1 MILLQKASDNLN
13 RVFEVVCIVLF
24 TIVILASSLQV
35 FTRYILNASL
45 SWTEEL
51 ARFSFVW
58 LSLLGAGI
66 AAKRGT
72 HAVVT
77 VVLDLIKGRP
87 QFTLKIV
94 INLLVIFGAAVLV
107 NGGLKV
113 VAVTINQ
120 ESPAIGIPMGLV
132 YAAVPV
138 CGLSIILHSLADL
151 AALIKC
157 SKG

>member
-1 MILLQKASDNLN
+1 M
-13 RVFEVVCIVLF
+13 
-24 TIVILASSLQV
+24 
-35 FTRYILNASL
+35 FTRYILTASL
-45 SWTEEL
+45 SWDRGIGAIQFCL
-51 ARFSFVW
+51 VKSF
-58 LSLLGAGI
+58 GAGI